1 MFIFSITYLKPIS
14 EVEKYLPQHIDYL
27 ERHYQSG
34 HFIASGRKVPRIGG
48 VILCRAENK
57 EQALTIMQKDPF
69 YIYQIAQ
76 YELLEFIPTKFAKE
90 FEVFISL

>member
-48 VILCRAENK
+48 VILCRAKNK

>member
-27 ERHYQSG
+27 ENHYQSG

-48 VILCRAENK
+48 IIVCRAESR
-57 EQALTIMQKDPF
+57 EQAVAIMQKDPF

-76 YELLEFIPTKFAKE
+76 YELIEFIPTKFAKE
-90 FEVFISL
+90 FEVFI

>member
-34 HFIASGRKVPRIGG
+34 HFIASGRKVPRTGG
-48 VILCRAENK
+48 IILCRAESR
-57 EQALTIMQKDPF
+57 EQAIAIMQKDPF
-69 YIYQIAQ
+69 YIQQIAQ
-76 YELLEFIPTKFAKE
+76 YELIEFIPTKFAKQ
-90 FEVFISL
+90 FEVFI

>member
-34 HFIASGRKVPRIGG
+34 HFIASGRKVPRTGG
-48 VILCRAENK
+48 VILCRAESR
-57 EQALTIMQKDPF
+57 EQAIAIMQKDPF
-69 YIYQIAQ
+69 YIQQIAQ
-76 YELLEFIPTKFAKE
+76 YELIEFIPTKFAKK
-90 FEVFISL
+90 FEVFI

>member
-27 ERHYQSG
+27 ERHYQSR

-76 YELLEFIPTKFAKE
+76 YELIEFIPTKFAKE
-90 FEVFISL
+90 FEVFI

>member
-76 YELLEFIPTKFAKE
+76 YELIEFIPTKFAKE
-90 FEVFISL
+90 FEVFI

>member
-34 HFIASGRKVPRIGG
+34 HFIASGRKVPRIGD

-76 YELLEFIPTKFAKE
+76 YELIEFIPTKFAKE

>member
-1 MFIFSITYLKPIS
+1 MFIFSITYLKPVS

-48 VILCRAENK
+48 IILCRAESR
-57 EQALTIMQKDPF
+57 EQAIAIMQKDPF
-69 YIYQIAQ
+69 CIQQIAQ
-76 YELLEFIPTKFAKE
+76 YELIGFIPTKFAKQ
-90 FEVFISL
+90 FEVFI

>member
-76 YELLEFIPTKFAKE
+76 YELIEFIPTKFAKE

>member
-76 YELLEFIPTKFAKE
+76 YELIKFIPTKFAKE
-90 FEVFISL
+90 FEVFI

>member
-1 MFIFSITYLKPIS
+1 MFIFSITYLKPVS

-48 VILCRAENK
+48 IILCRAESR
-57 EQALTIMQKDPF
+57 EQAIAIMQKDPF
-69 YIYQIAQ
+69 CIQQIAQ
-76 YELLEFIPTKFAKE
+76 YELIEFIPTKFAKQ
-90 FEVFISL
+90 FEVFI